1 MIVSFYYLLSSSDFR
16 LFNKKKADD
25 TYLLISQLKISIKIP
40 PPLNPNCSKASRYAD
55 MLKREKA
62 FEQFLT
68 IAAKAIFSLVLD
80 IR

>member
-1 MIVSFYYLLSSSDFR
+1 
-16 LFNKKKADD
+16 
-25 TYLLISQLKISIKIP
+25 
-40 PPLNPNCSKASRYAD
+40 

-80 IR
+80 IRWTDQDYLSI